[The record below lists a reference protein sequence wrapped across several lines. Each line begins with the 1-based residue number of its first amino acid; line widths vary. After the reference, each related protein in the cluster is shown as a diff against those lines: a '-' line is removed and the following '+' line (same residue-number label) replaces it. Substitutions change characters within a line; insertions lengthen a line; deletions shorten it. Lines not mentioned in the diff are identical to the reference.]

1 MSMAAEPQLWKYVLA
16 GLLLA
21 LVAVPLWSLLVLWGL
36 QPEYLLQES
45 ELKLRHVLWLVG
57 LPVALVPLTVSGS
70 WLGASTRAIEQRVQA
85 KQSAAAQKTAHASQQ
100 QEQARREYVL
110 EVIGLGVT
118 LDQYRQGALWEV
130 LKQGSPYAS
139 IREQDPKKYP
149 WSADDKDGQQGLR
162 SSHSLE
168 NGAGPSLKYWGVPTF
183 AAMSPADDPKRPTSA
198 TDPVLGVPAGAMSAG
213 MAFHLFVAA
222 GWEQSERPD
231 RVLARVFDFFD
242 EHPDVPYVVL
252 SASDGLY
259 FRDMY
264 RPKGTPPLIRDG
276 YYVPPMPDASML
288 LVLAR
293 RERVDAV
300 RPYVFG
306 DMNYFEASV
315 DDMNRYGYAHRLGL
329 FYGDFKELLPKPEGV
344 LSRPPT
350 APEWIEAAR
359 DFAQRNLHPTGLS
372 LLATKLNP
380 MAAEPPPSDFRPTP
394 WFPIP
399 WTKRQLDEFDQLP
412 TLGFLHRPVFVPTV
426 DEHGQPLKRRD
437 ARAAALAAGWQQA
450 LQTLPEA
457 KRASAP
463 TRVFVATGGQV
474 EQTTAL
480 TSVLSAWAEHGG
492 PEPDLSQPT
501 QWIDTD
507 ARLGNTGAATWFMQM
522 AIGAIASYRDGGA
535 SAAINL
541 RDPAEAS
548 IVFVT
553 PPSPEKIRSQ
563 QHIKGGDVF
572 RRHATPAIDPANYQ
586 Q

>member
-1 MSMAAEPQLWKYVLA
+1 MSAAVEPRAWKYVLA
-16 GLLLA
+16 GVLLT
-21 LVAVPLWSLLVLWGL
+21 LVIVPLWSLLVMRGV

-45 ELKLRHVLWLVG
+45 ELKPRHVFWLVA
-57 LPVALVPLTVSGS
+57 LPVLVVVLMVSGS

-85 KQSAAAQKTAHASQQ
+85 KQSAATEKTAQTSQQ
-100 QEQARREYVL
+100 QDQARREYVL
-110 EVIGLGVT
+110 EIIGLGLT
-118 LDQYRQGALWEV
+118 LDQYRQGALWDA
-130 LKQGSPYAS
+130 LRQGSPYAT

-149 WSADDKDGQQGLR
+149 WGAQEKKGLEGLR
-162 SSHSLE
+162 SGHSLE
-168 NGAGPSLKYWGVPTF
+168 NGAGPSLEYWGVPTF
-183 AAMSPADDPKRPTSA
+183 AADSPADDAERPASP
-198 TDPVLGVPAGAMSAG
+198 TDPVLGLPAGAMSSG
-213 MAFHLFVAA
+213 MAFHLFVSA

-259 FRDMY
+259 FRNMY
-264 RPKGTPPLIRDG
+264 RPKGTPPLIRDS

-315 DDMNRYGYAHRLGL
+315 DDMNRYGFAHRLGL
-329 FYGDFKELLPKPEGV
+329 FYGDLKELLPKPEGD

-426 DEHGQPLKRRD
+426 DEHGQPLKRRT
-437 ARAAALAAGWQQA
+437 RRGTGRGLAAGA
-450 LQTLPEA
+450 A
-457 KRASAP
+457 DAARSRASERA
-463 TRVFVATGGQV
+463 
-474 EQTTAL
+474 
-480 TSVLSAWAEHGG
+480 
-492 PEPDLSQPT
+492 
-501 QWIDTD
+501 D
-507 ARLGNTGAATWFMQM
+507 AR
-522 AIGAIASYRDGGA
+522 
-535 SAAINL
+535 
-541 RDPAEAS
+541 
-548 IVFVT
+548 V
-553 PPSPEKIRSQ
+553 
-563 QHIKGGDVF
+563 
-572 RRHATPAIDPANYQ
+572 RRHRQPSRADHGPHQRAQCLGRARWPGAGPVAAHAVDRHRRAAGQHRRRHLVHADGHRRHSQLPRRRCQRRHQPARPGQGQHRLRHAAQPGKDQEPAAHQ
-586 Q
+586 GR